1 LLTLS
6 VFSWQDQSLVRRAYF
21 KLAQKYHPDKNPD
34 GREIFEQINYAYE
47 FLTSTLI
54 RSKNTSLPDAQRI
67 ILCLKSQ
74 SIIYSR
80 HYEGLFIDRFT
91 QVI

>member
-1 LLTLS
+1 M
-6 VFSWQDQSLVRRAYF
+6 RRAYF
-21 KLAQKYHPDKNPD
+21 KLAQNYHPDKNPD

-54 RSKNTSLPDAQRI
+54 CSKNTSLPDSQRI
-67 ILCLKSQ
+67 ILCLKSP

-80 HYEGLFIDRFT
+80 HYKGLFIDRFT